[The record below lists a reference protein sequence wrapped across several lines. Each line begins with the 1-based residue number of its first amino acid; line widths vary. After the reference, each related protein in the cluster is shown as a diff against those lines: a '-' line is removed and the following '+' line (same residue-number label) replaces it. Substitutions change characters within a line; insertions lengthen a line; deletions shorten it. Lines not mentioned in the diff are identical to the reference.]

1 MSLRLISAVT
11 PRPIALAPR
20 EARPA
25 PLALGGGAA
34 AARLALPG
42 ALAVTT
48 GQQPGLFGGPM
59 FVVHK
64 ALAARALARRL
75 EAEWQR
81 PVVPVFWLAGDDHDY
96 AEATRTAWWNA
107 ADEVVPWALAPRP
120 RDAAQRSMA
129 REPLGPEVRTARERL
144 AADLTPGPDRDA
156 ALAWVDRHWHPDAT
170 VHAAFASALGEL
182 LEPWGIAML
191 DATSDAVKRAQVP
204 HIRRAL
210 AAAREVDATLAALPE
225 ENGRADA
232 GQGLTLVFLET
243 DTGRDR
249 LVVDGDGFRT
259 RRANV
264 RYARTDLEALL
275 DTEPERFSANVLL
288 RPVVESLILPTV
300 AYVAGPGEF
309 RYLTT
314 QARAVYPFLDAPV
327 QVPVPRWGGAVC
339 DAVTDRLLSRLGLD
353 GTQVMD
359 DDDGSIG
366 REILRKEL
374 PPEFTSA
381 IDALRAAVDSSA
393 ADAVQAGMA
402 LDAVLPRAV
411 ESRRRRLHFVT
422 DDLERVMLRHLRK
435 RDDIAWRQYQRLRAR
450 LLPLDQPQERVI
462 GIAGALGRWGQAWL
476 GAAADAANAWAT
488 IVVPPSSQGVER

>member
-1 MSLRLISAVT
+1 MSLRLISAVS
-11 PRPIALAPR
+11 PRPVALTPR
-20 EARPA
+20 EAPA
-25 PLALGGGAA
+25 TALPVGGGAA

-75 EAEWQR
+75 EEEWRR
-81 PVVPVFWLAGDDHDY
+81 PVVPVFWLAGDDHDH

-107 ADEVVPWALAPRP
+107 ADEVVPWALPPRP

-129 REPLGPEVRTARERL
+129 REPLGPALKAARDRL
-144 AADLTPGPDRDA
+144 AADLIPGPDRDA
-156 ALAWVDRHWHPDAT
+156 AIAWVDRHWHPHVT
-170 VHAAFASALGEL
+170 VHAAFAASLREL
-182 LEPWGIAML
+182 LEPWGIATL
-191 DATSDAVKRAQVP
+191 DATGDAVKRAQQP
-204 HIRRAL
+204 CIRRAL
-210 AAAREVDATLAALPE
+210 DAAREIDAALAALPE
-225 ENGRADA
+225 EDGRADA

-259 RRANV
+259 RRANA
-264 RYARTDLEALL
+264 RYARAELEALL
-275 DTEPERFSANVLL
+275 VNEPERFSANVLL

-300 AYVAGPGEF
+300 AYVAGPGEY

-327 QVPVPRWGGAVC
+327 QAPVPRWGGAVA
-339 DAVTDRLLSRLGLD
+339 DDVTERLLSRLALD
-353 GTQVMD
+353 GVQVMGD
-359 DDDGSIG
+359 DEGRIG

-374 PPEFTSA
+374 PAEFTAA
-381 IDALRAAVDSSA
+381 IDALRGAVDSAA

-402 LDAVLPRAV
+402 MDAVLPRAV

-450 LLPLDQPQERVI
+450 LRPLDGPQERVI
-462 GIAGALGRWGQAWL
+462 GIAGALGRWGEAWL
-476 GAAADAANAWAT
+476 HAAADAADAWAAD
-488 IVVPPSSQGVER
+488 VVPAHGQGAAR